1 MNPFDVIKQRMQI
14 HGSAFRNIRECARTV
29 YRTEGIRAF
38 YASYPTTLAM
48 TVPFTALQ
56 FAAYESLTKAMQSR
70 RRPGYDPLTHCTA
83 GGIAGGVAAAATT
96 PLDVVKTLL
105 QVPVLTPRSAT
116 REVYGTPPESSTE
129 ERARRASS
137 GE

>member
-14 HGSAFRNIRECARTV
+14 HGSTFRNIRECARTV

-70 RRPGYDPLTHCTA
+70 RKPGYDPLTHCTA
-83 GGIAGGVAAAATT
+83 VGVAGGVVMAAC
-96 PLDVVKTLL
+96 VVNTL
-105 QVPVLTPRSAT
+105 VLL
-116 REVYGTPPESSTE
+116 
-129 ERARRASS
+129 
-137 GE
+137 